1 LKATPWLWVAWL
13 TLFSSTFSWA
23 RDIALVSNKENRVDA
38 VSLPDLVKICKGQ
51 SSRWPDGKPV
61 TLVIR
66 DPASSE
72 MQLVLQKIYEMPKED
87 VLALI
92 ASANHNRLSHPA
104 ILVED
109 SDAALVKKVAALAG
123 AVGLVD
129 VYAISG
135 SITVLRVGG
144 KLPLEAGYALHGK

>member
-1 LKATPWLWVAWL
+1 MKATPWLWVAWL